1 MKEYKSQS
9 ASSTESIAAE
19 FAKTLSPGDTVC
31 LYGEMGVGKT
41 VFTNGLCRALGACE
55 YATSPTFTV
64 VNEYDGA
71 DFPVYHFDMYR
82 IEDEDELIEI
92 GFDEYLTAGGIC
104 IIEWP
109 ENIPYSL
116 PKKRINVRLLK
127 ESFTDRKI
135 IIEEIGEKL
144 C

>member
-1 MKEYKSQS
+1 MAVYKSNS
-9 ASSTESIAAE
+9 GSDTEKIATE
-19 FAKTLSPGDTVC
+19 FAKCLKRGTVVC

-92 GFDEYLTAGGIC
+92 GFDEYLNAGGIC

-109 ENIPYSL
+109 ENIKNSL
-116 PKKRINVRLLK
+116 PKNCVNVKILRD
-127 ESFTDRKI
+127 SFTERTI
-135 IIEEIGEKL
+135 IIED
-144 C
+144 

>member
-1 MKEYKSQS
+1 MAEYESYS
-9 ASSTESIAAE
+9 ADDTSRIAAE
-19 FAKTLSPGDTVC
+19 FSKSLSPGTVVC

-41 VFTNGLCRALGACE
+41 VFTNGLCRALGACD

-82 IEDEDELIEI
+82 IEDEDELYEL
-92 GFDEYLTAGGIC
+92 GFDEYLNAGGIC

-109 ENIPYSL
+109 ENIPNSL
-116 PKKRINVRLLK
+116 PKKRINVKILRDSF
-127 ESFTDRKI
+127 ESRTI
-135 IIEEIGEKL
+135 IIEN
-144 C
+144 

>member
-1 MKEYKSQS
+1 MAEYKSYS
-9 ASSTESIAAE
+9 ADDTLSIAAE
-19 FAKTLSPGDTVC
+19 FSKTLLPGAVVC
-31 LYGEMGVGKT
+31 LFGEMGVGKT
-41 VFTNGLCRALGACE
+41 VFTNGLCRALGVCD

-92 GFDEYLTAGGIC
+92 GFEEYLSSGGIC

-109 ENIPYSL
+109 ENIPNSL
-116 PKKRINVRLLK
+116 PRNCINVKLLR
-127 ESFTDRKI
+127 EGNDARTI
-135 IIEEIGEKL
+135 IIEN
-144 C
+144 

>member
-1 MKEYKSQS
+1 MTEYKSHS
-9 ASSTESIAAE
+9 ADDTGRIAAE
-19 FAKTLSPGDTVC
+19 FSKTLSPGDVVC

-41 VFTNGLCRALGACE
+41 VFTNGLCRALGACD

-82 IEDEDELIEI
+82 IEDEDELLEL
-92 GFDEYLTAGGIC
+92 GFDEYLNSGGIC

-109 ENIPYSL
+109 ENIPNSL
-116 PKKRINVRLLK
+116 PKKRINVKILRDSF
-127 ESFTDRKI
+127 ESRTI
-135 IIEEIGEKL
+135 IIEN
-144 C
+144 

>member
-1 MKEYKSQS
+1 MLEFKSFS
-9 ASSTESIAAE
+9 AEDTERFAAE
-19 FAKTLSPGDTVC
+19 ISAKLSPGDVVC

-64 VNEYDGA
+64 VNEYDGGQ
-71 DFPVYHFDMYR
+71 FPVYHFDMYR

-92 GFDEYLTAGGIC
+92 GFEEYLMSGGIC

-109 ENIPYSL
+109 ENIPNSL
-116 PKKRINVRLLK
+116 PRKRIEISFAKDTFTERTITVTIK
-127 ESFTDRKI
+127 E
-135 IIEEIGEKL
+135 
-144 C
+144 

>member
-1 MKEYKSQS
+1 MLEFKSFS
-9 ASSTESIAAE
+9 AEDTQKFAE
-19 FAKTLSPGDTVC
+19 KLANKLSPGNVVC

-64 VNEYDGA
+64 VNEYDGGQ
-71 DFPVYHFDMYR
+71 FPVYHFDMYR

-92 GFDEYLTAGGIC
+92 GFEEYLKNGGVC

-109 ENIPYSL
+109 ENIPNSL
-116 PKKRINVRLLK
+116 PKKRIDVKFTKDTFTERTITVTIK
-127 ESFTDRKI
+127 E
-135 IIEEIGEKL
+135 
-144 C
+144 

>member
-1 MKEYKSQS
+1 MAVYKSNS
-9 ASSTESIAAE
+9 DSDTRTIAAE
-19 FAKTLSPGDTVC
+19 FAKTISSGTVVC

-41 VFTNGLCRALGACE
+41 VFTNGICRALGVCE

-71 DFPVYHFDMYR
+71 GFPVYHFDMYR

-92 GFDEYLTAGGIC
+92 GFDEYLNAGGIC

-109 ENIPYSL
+109 ENIPNSL
-116 PKKRINVRLLK
+116 PQKCVNVKILRD
-127 ESFTDRKI
+127 SFTERTI
-135 IIEEIGEKL
+135 IIED
-144 C
+144 

>member
-1 MKEYKSQS
+1 MTKFISNS
-9 ASSTESIAAE
+9 VVDTEKIAAE
-19 FAKTLSPGDTVC
+19 FAKTLSCGTVVC

-41 VFTNGLCRALGACE
+41 VFTNGLCRALGVCE

-64 VNEYDGA
+64 VNEYDGV

-92 GFDEYLTAGGIC
+92 GFDEYLNSDAIC

-109 ENIPYSL
+109 ENIPGSL
-116 PKKRINVRLLK
+116 PPNCINVKILRD
-127 ESFTDRKI
+127 SFTERTI
-135 IIEEIGEKL
+135 IIEN
-144 C
+144 

>member
-1 MKEYKSQS
+1 MAVYKSNSDSDTQKV
-9 ASSTESIAAE
+9 AAE
-19 FAKTLSPGDTVC
+19 FANTLSCGTVVC

-41 VFTNGLCRALGACE
+41 VFTNGICRALGVCE

-71 DFPVYHFDMYR
+71 DFPVYHFDMDR

-92 GFDEYLTAGGIC
+92 GFDEYLNAGGIC

-109 ENIPYSL
+109 ENIPNSL
-116 PKKRINVRLLK
+116 PENRVNVKILRD
-127 ESFTDRKI
+127 SFTERTI
-135 IIEEIGEKL
+135 IIED
-144 C
+144 

>member
-1 MKEYKSQS
+1 MLEFKSFS
-9 ASSTESIAAE
+9 AEDTEKIAAE
-19 FAKTLSPGDTVC
+19 ISKKLSPKDVVC

-64 VNEYDGA
+64 VNEYDGGQ
-71 DFPVYHFDMYR
+71 FPVYHFDMYR

-92 GFDEYLTAGGIC
+92 GFEEYLTNGGIC

-109 ENIPYSL
+109 ENIPNSL
-116 PKKRINVRLLK
+116 PKKRI
-127 ESFTDRKI
+127 EISFTKDTFTERTITVKSK
-135 IIEEIGEKL
+135 E
-144 C
+144 

>member
-1 MKEYKSQS
+1 MTEYKSNS
-9 ASSTESIAAE
+9 AQDTSRIAAE
-19 FAKTLSPGDTVC
+19 FAKTLSPGAVVC

-82 IEDEDELIEI
+82 IEEEDELLEL
-92 GFDEYLTAGGIC
+92 GFDEYLNAGGIC

-109 ENIPYSL
+109 ENIPNSL
-116 PKKRINVRLLK
+116 PKKRINVKILRK
-127 ESFTDRKI
+127 SFDERTI
-135 IIEEIGEKL
+135 LIEN
-144 C
+144 

>member
-1 MKEYKSQS
+1 MLEFKSFS
-9 ASSTESIAAE
+9 AEDTQKFAE
-19 FAKTLSPGDTVC
+19 KLADKLSPGNVVC

-64 VNEYDGA
+64 VNEYDGGQ
-71 DFPVYHFDMYR
+71 FPVYHFDMYR

-92 GFDEYLTAGGIC
+92 GFEEYLKNGGVC

-109 ENIPYSL
+109 ENIPNSL
-116 PKKRINVRLLK
+116 PKKRIDVKFTKDTFTERTITVTIK
-127 ESFTDRKI
+127 E
-135 IIEEIGEKL
+135 
-144 C
+144 

>member
-1 MKEYKSQS
+1 MAVYKSNS
-9 ASSTESIAAE
+9 ASDTKKIASE
-19 FAKTLSPGDTVC
+19 FAKTLSCGTVVC

-41 VFTNGLCRALGACE
+41 VFTNGICRALGVCE

-92 GFDEYLTAGGIC
+92 GFDEYLNAGGIC

-109 ENIPYSL
+109 ENIPNSL
-116 PKKRINVRLLK
+116 PENRVNVKILRD
-127 ESFTDRKI
+127 SFTERTI
-135 IIEEIGEKL
+135 IIED
-144 C
+144 

>member
-1 MKEYKSQS
+1 MAEYKSYS
-9 ASSTESIAAE
+9 ADDTLSIAAE
-19 FAKTLSPGDTVC
+19 FAKTLSPGSVVC
-31 LYGEMGVGKT
+31 LFGEMGVGKT
-41 VFTNGLCRALGACE
+41 VFTNGLCRALGACD

-92 GFDEYLTAGGIC
+92 GFDEHLLSGGIC

-109 ENIPYSL
+109 ENIPNSL
-116 PKKRINVRLLK
+116 PKNCINVRLLRNENDK
-127 ESFTDRKI
+127 RTI
-135 IIEEIGEKL
+135 IIED
-144 C
+144 